1 MADDTP
7 KTARVV
13 LVRHAVTGET
23 GSVLSGRQPGI
34 DLSEDGRRQA
44 KVLGERL
51 SRFPIAAVYS
61 SPIERTWQTAA
72 AVAERHGV
80 DVRRLDGVVEAD
92 YGDWTG
98 EKLSELAK
106 TDLWRVVQSAPSRA
120 TFPGGESIRA
130 MQARAVDAVEGVADA
145 HRGETVVVVSH
156 SDVIKAVLSHYA
168 GSHLDQFQRLVVSPA
183 SVSVVALGSGAPV
196 VLSVNDTDGLDVLA
210 PPPDQSEQSDRE
222 REGGDGGSGDGSGAA
237 GAGKAGS

>member
-1 MADDTP
+1 MADETP

-34 DLSEDGRRQA
+34 DLSEEGRRQA

-72 AVAERHGV
+72 AVAEPHGV

-98 EKLSELAK
+98 EKLSDLAK
-106 TDLWRVVQSAPSRA
+106 TDLWGVVQAAPSRA
-120 TFPGGESIRA
+120 TFPGGESIRG
-130 MQARAVDAVEGVADA
+130 MQARAVDAVDGVADA

-168 GSHLDQFQRLVVSPA
+168 GLHLDQFQRLVVSPA
-183 SVSVVALGSGAPV
+183 SVSAVALGSGAAV
-196 VLSVNDTDGLDVLA
+196 VLSVNHTDTLDVLA
-210 PPPDQSEQSDRE
+210 PQPERSERSE
-222 REGGDGGSGDGSGAA
+222 RGGDGAA